1 MRKMRATMRVTK
13 GITINK
19 ARRKE
24 TRKRKIR
31 VKGQDPQIRPL
42 ERTKRVKMGIR

>member
-13 GITINK
+13 DITISK

-24 TRKRKIR
+24 IRKRKTR
-31 VKGQDPQIRPL
+31 VKGQDLQIRPL